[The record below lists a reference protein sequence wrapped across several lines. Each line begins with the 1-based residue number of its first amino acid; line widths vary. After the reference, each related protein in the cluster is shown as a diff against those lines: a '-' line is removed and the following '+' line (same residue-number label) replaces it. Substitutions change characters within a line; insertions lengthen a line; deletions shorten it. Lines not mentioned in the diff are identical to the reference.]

1 MRLMKKLLCAFLSV
15 FILSSCNRVDFQ
27 PDFPLCPEGQV
38 EVFYNETVYKA
49 DISFENDILNLRIIQ
64 PEVLNG
70 FDIKVA
76 TTEIIVIND
85 YLELKYDK
93 KKTEELFPITQ
104 IYDVLIQLDTLKPE
118 FKDSNG
124 KLVAHFDVNSSECNL
139 ILDKQ
144 SKRIIEV
151 EYKKLVFKFTT

>member
-1 MRLMKKLLCAFLSV
+1 MKKLLCAFLSV

-38 EVFYNETVYKA
+38 EVLYSETVYKA
-49 DISFENDILNLRIIQ
+49 DIYFENDMLDLKIVQ
-64 PEVLNG
+64 PDALNG
-70 FDIKVA
+70 L
-76 TTEIIVIND
+76 EIIVTSNGITVVNSS
-85 YLELKYDK
+85 LELKYDK
-93 KKTEELFPITQ
+93 NKTAELFPITQ
-104 IYDVLIQLDTLKPE
+104 IYDVLIQLNTLKPE

-124 KLVAHFDVNSSECNL
+124 KLVARFDVNSSECNL

-144 SKRIIEV
+144 SKRILEV

>member
-1 MRLMKKLLCAFLSV
+1 MKKLLCAFLSV

-38 EVFYNETVYKA
+38 EVLYSETVYKA
-49 DISFENDILNLRIIQ
+49 DIYFENDMLDLKIVQ
-64 PEVLNG
+64 PDALNG
-70 FDIKVA
+70 L
-76 TTEIIVIND
+76 EITVTSNGITVVNSS
-85 YLELKYDK
+85 LELKYDK
-93 KKTEELFPITQ
+93 NKTAELFPIAQ
-104 IYDVLIQLDTLKPE
+104 IYDVLIQLNTLKPE

-144 SKRIIEV
+144 SKRILEV

>member
-1 MRLMKKLLCAFLSV
+1 MKKLLCAFLSV

-38 EVFYNETVYKA
+38 EVLYSETVYKA
-49 DISFENDILNLRIIQ
+49 DIYFENDILNLKIVQ
-64 PEVLNG
+64 PDALKG
-70 FDIKVA
+70 FEITVA
-76 TTEIIVIND
+76 PTEISVVNGS
-85 YLELKYDK
+85 LKLKYDK
-93 KKTEELFPITQ
+93 NKTEELFPITQ
-104 IYDVLIQLDTLKPE
+104 IYDVLIQLNTLKPE

-144 SKRIIEV
+144 SKRILEV

>member
-1 MRLMKKLLCAFLSV
+1 MKKLLCAFLSV

-38 EVFYNETVYKA
+38 EVLYSETVYKA
-49 DISFENDILNLRIIQ
+49 DIYFENDMLDLKIVQ
-64 PEVLNG
+64 PAALKGFEITVAPTDISVANG
-70 FDIKVA
+70 SLK
-76 TTEIIVIND
+76 
-85 YLELKYDK
+85 LKYDK
-93 KKTEELFPITQ
+93 NKTAELFPITQ
-104 IYDVLIQLDTLKPE
+104 IYDILIQLNTLKPE

-144 SKRIIEV
+144 SKRILEV

>member
-1 MRLMKKLLCAFLSV
+1 MKKLLCAFLSV

-38 EVFYNETVYKA
+38 EVLYSETVYKA
-49 DISFENDILNLRIIQ
+49 DIYFENDMLDLKIVQ
-64 PEVLNG
+64 PDALNG
-70 FDIKVA
+70 L
-76 TTEIIVIND
+76 EITVTSNGITVVNSS
-85 YLELKYDK
+85 LELKYDK

-104 IYDVLIQLDTLKPE
+104 IYDILIQLNTLKPE
-118 FKDSNG
+118 FKDNNG
-124 KLVAHFDVNSSECNL
+124 KLVARFDVNGNECSL

-144 SKRIIEV
+144 SKRILEA

>member
-1 MRLMKKLLCAFLSV
+1 MKKLLCAFLSV

-38 EVFYNETVYKA
+38 EVLYSETVYKA
-49 DISFENDILNLRIIQ
+49 DICFENDMLDFKIVQ
-64 PEVLNG
+64 PDALNG
-70 FDIKVA
+70 L
-76 TTEIIVIND
+76 EITVTPSEITVVNNS
-85 YLELKYDK
+85 LKLKYDK
-93 KKTEELFPITQ
+93 NKTEELFPITQ
-104 IYDVLIQLDTLKPE
+104 IYDVLIQLNTLKPE

-144 SKRIIEV
+144 SKRILEV

>member
-1 MRLMKKLLCAFLSV
+1 MKKLLCAFLSV
-15 FILSSCNRVDFQ
+15 FILSSCNRVDSQ

-38 EVFYNETVYKA
+38 EVLCNETVYKA
-49 DISFENDILNLRIIQ
+49 DIYFENDILNLKIVQ
-64 PEVLNG
+64 PDALKGFEITVAPTDISVANG
-70 FDIKVA
+70 SLK
-76 TTEIIVIND
+76 
-85 YLELKYDK
+85 LKYDK
-93 KKTEELFPITQ
+93 NKTAELFPITQ
-104 IYDVLIQLDTLKPE
+104 IYDILIQLNTLKPE

-144 SKRIIEV
+144 SKRILEV